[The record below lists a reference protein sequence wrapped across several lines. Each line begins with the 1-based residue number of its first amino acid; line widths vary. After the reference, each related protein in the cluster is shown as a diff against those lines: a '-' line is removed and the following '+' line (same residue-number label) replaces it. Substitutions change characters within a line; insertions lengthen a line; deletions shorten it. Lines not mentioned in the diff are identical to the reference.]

1 MVANILKRKIALRAK
16 RKIKIRSKISGTA
29 AKPRL
34 SIFKSNKTIYAQVI
48 DDTKGVTLCAS
59 NGTKLGV
66 KANKDGAKIV
76 GKDIAQKIKS
86 AGLEEVVFDRNGYLY
101 HGVIA
106 EFAQSVRENG
116 VKL

>member
-29 AKPRL
+29 SKPRL

-48 DDTKGVTLCAS
+48 DDVKGITICAS
-59 NGTKLGV
+59 SGIKLGA
-66 KANKDGAKIV
+66 KANKEGAKTI

-86 AGLEEVVFDRNGYLY
+86 AGLSEVVFDRNGYLY